1 VTGSA
6 RLPLFIEDFDNPA
19 GSAPAPEPEIIEP
32 VFTAAEIAAA
42 RATAWRE
49 GYDAAT
55 VEWGS
60 DNVAAIRR
68 SLAAI
73 ATQCAAAREE
83 AAAVAETSAEA
94 VAQLLFDCFA
104 KAFPAL
110 SARHGETEL
119 RAIVRE
125 VLPALR
131 QEPKVTIRLNR
142 HDADGV
148 AAEIGR
154 MDPELAEHVQIV
166 PTDSMVAGDLL
177 ITWRN
182 GRLTRD
188 AAAVWRNIA
197 DILAPAGLLP
207 AQPAMK
213 EPERVE

>member
-1 VTGSA
+1 MTAPS

-19 GSAPAPEPEIIEP
+19 GPAPPEPEIIEP
-32 VFTAAEIAAA
+32 VFTAAEIGAA
-42 RATAWRE
+42 RASAWRE

-55 VEWGS
+55 VEWES
-60 DNVAAIRR
+60 HNAAATRR

-73 ATQCAAAREE
+73 ATQLGVAREE
-83 AAAVAETSAEA
+83 VAAVAETSAEA
-94 VAQLLFDCFA
+94 IAQLLFGCFA

-131 QEPKVTIRLNR
+131 QEPKVTIRLNP

-154 MDPELAEHVQIV
+154 ADPELAEHVQVV
-166 PTDSMVAGDLL
+166 PTDAMAAGDVL

-188 AAAVWRNIA
+188 AASVWRSIA